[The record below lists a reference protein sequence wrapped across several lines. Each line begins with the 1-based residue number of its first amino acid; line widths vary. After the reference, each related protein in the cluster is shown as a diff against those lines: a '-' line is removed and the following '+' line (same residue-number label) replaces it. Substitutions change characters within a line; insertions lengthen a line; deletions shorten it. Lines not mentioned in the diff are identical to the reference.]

1 MAMVDISVEEIKAS
15 IELKLQTL
23 FGRTFQNASKSQIY
37 KALATTVREYIT
49 KDWAYSKERVQQ
61 QNKKQVYYL
70 SMEFLMGRFL
80 ENNLMNLE
88 IREKVKKA
96 FEELD
101 ADFDEIQRVEPD
113 AGLGNGGLGRLAA
126 CFLDSMATMGLPG
139 HGNGI
144 RYEYGLFQQ
153 KIKDGHQVELVD
165 PWLEYGNAWEVS
177 KSDEP
182 QLVHFGG
189 ELEYYQEGN
198 QLKVRYLNCQCVK
211 AIPYDIP
218 ILGYQS
224 SLINTL
230 RLWGARSLK
239 PLDMGLFRKG
249 QYVDALAEKE
259 LAEVISKMLYPEDI
273 HEEGKHLRLKQQYF
287 FVSASVQSIIK
298 KYNHTGHPLMDLPKQ
313 IAIHIN
319 DTHPALAIPEMMR
332 VLMDEEG
339 LNWKQAWLIT
349 RKTFAYTNHTI
360 LPEAMETWSVE
371 LIQSLL
377 PRIYDIIHEI
387 NERFCGELWELYPG
401 DWDRIQR
408 MAVIS
413 YGRVH
418 MAKLAIL
425 GSGSVNGVAK
435 LHGEILKKDTFKD
448 FYQVYPEIFKSIT
461 NGISHR
467 RFLLLA
473 NKDLAREITERIG
486 KGWITEAEELE
497 KLEAFAKEEDLQG
510 ALKRIRRK
518 KKEELADYILFHNG
532 IEVDIDSIFD
542 TQIKRFHEYKRQ
554 LLNALY
560 ILYLYN
566 QLLENPKEDIHPRTF
581 IFAGKAAPGYHK
593 AKLII
598 KLIHS
603 LAERINNDKTI
614 EGKLKVVF
622 IENYNV
628 TLAQKIIPASDV
640 SKQISTAG
648 KEASGTGNMKFMLN
662 GAFTLGTFDGANIE
676 MQRAV
681 GEENME
687 IFGLREEEI
696 ANIRRE
702 GSYRPRKIYEENLA
716 LRKVMDQLIDGTL
729 EPENPHIF
737 REIYDDLLQGENGS
751 GDPYFILKDF
761 EAYCRG
767 NEKINDLYQKPKIWW
782 EKGIRNIAK
791 AGYFSS
797 DRTIREYS
805 EEVWGLKPVEPS

>member
-1 MAMVDISVEEIKAS
+1 MVEISVEEIKAS

-37 KALATTVREYIT
+37 KALATTVSEYIT
-49 KDWAYSKERVQQ
+49 KDWAYSKERVRK
-61 QNKKQVYYL
+61 QNAKQVYYL

-101 ADFDEIQRVEPD
+101 ADFDDIQSVEPD

-153 KIKDGHQVELVD
+153 KIKDGQQVEMAD
-165 PWLEYGNAWEVS
+165 PWLEYGNVWEVS

-189 ELEYYQEGN
+189 ELEYYHEGE

-211 AIPYDIP
+211 AIPYDVP

-224 SLINTL
+224 NLINTL

-287 FVSASVQSIIK
+287 FVSASIQSIIK
-298 KYNHTGHPLMDLPKQ
+298 KYKNTGHHLMDFHKNV
-313 IAIHIN
+313 AIHIN
-319 DTHPALAIPEMMR
+319 DTHPALAIPELMR
-332 VLMDEEG
+332 ILMDEEG
-339 LNWKQAWLIT
+339 LNWKQAWLIS

-387 NERFCGELWELYPG
+387 NERFSRELWELYPG
-401 DWDRIQR
+401 DWDRIER

-413 YGRVH
+413 HQRVH

-425 GSGSVNGVAK
+425 GSGSVNGVAE
-435 LHGEILKKDTFKD
+435 LHGEILKKETFKD
-448 FYQVYPEIFKSIT
+448 FYEVYPEIFKSIT

-473 NKDLAREITERIG
+473 NEDLAREITERIG
-486 KGWITEAEELE
+486 KSWVTQAEDLE
-497 KLEAFAKEEDLQG
+497 KLEAYAKDEKFQKV
-510 ALKRIRRK
+510 LKEIRREK
-518 KKEELADYILFHNG
+518 KKELADYILLHNE

-542 TQIKRFHEYKRQ
+542 TQVKRFHEYKRQ
-554 LLNALY
+554 LMNVLH
-560 ILYLYN
+560 IMHLYN
-566 QLLENPKEDIHPRTF
+566 QILENPENGIHPRTF
-581 IFAGKAAPGYHK
+581 IFSGKAAPGYHR

-603 LAERINNDKTI
+603 VAERVNNDKTI
-614 EGKLKVVF
+614 KGKIKVVF

-676 MQRAV
+676 MQQAV
-681 GEENME
+681 GKENME

-696 ANIRRE
+696 SKIRQE
-702 GSYRPRKIYEENLA
+702 GSYRPDQIYEENPA

-729 EPENPHIF
+729 EPEDPDIF
-737 REIYDDLLQGENGS
+737 REIYHDLLER
-751 GDPYFILKDF
+751 DPYFILKDF
-761 EAYCRG
+761 EAYCRA
-767 NEKINDLYQKPKIWW
+767 NEKIDELYQKPEIWW
-782 EKGIRNIAK
+782 EKGIQNIAK

-797 DRTIREYS
+797 DRTIKEYS
-805 EEVWGLKPVEPS
+805 EGVWDLKPVDPT

>member
-1 MAMVDISVEEIKAS
+1 MEMVDVSVEEIKSS

-23 FGRTFQNASKSQIY
+23 FGRTFQNASESQIY
-37 KALATTVREYIT
+37 KALATTVSEYIT
-49 KDWAYSKERVQQ
+49 KDWAYSKEQVRKQGA
-61 QNKKQVYYL
+61 KQVYYL

-88 IREKVKKA
+88 IRDKVKKA

-101 ADFDEIQRVEPD
+101 ADFDEIQKVEPD

-153 KIKDGHQVELVD
+153 KIKDGHQMEMVD
-165 PWLEYGNAWEVS
+165 PWLEYGNVWEVS
-177 KSDEP
+177 KSEEP

-189 ELEYYQEGN
+189 ELEYYHEEER
-198 QLKVRYLNCQCVK
+198 LKVRYLNCQCVK

-218 ILGYQS
+218 IIGYQS
-224 SLINTL
+224 KLVNTL

-287 FVSASVQSIIK
+287 FVSASIQSIVK
-298 KYNHTGHPLMDLPKQ
+298 KYKDTGKELMEFHKN

-319 DTHPALAIPEMMR
+319 DTHPALAIPELMR
-332 VLMDEEG
+332 ILMDEED

-360 LPEAMETWSVE
+360 LPEALETWSLE

-401 DWDRIQR
+401 DWDRIER
-408 MAVIS
+408 MAVVS
-413 YGRVH
+413 HGRVH

-425 GSGSVNGVAK
+425 GSGSVNGVAE
-435 LHGEILKKDTFKD
+435 LHGEILKKETFKD
-448 FYQVYPEIFKSIT
+448 FYEVYPEIFKSIT

-467 RFLLLA
+467 RFLRLA
-473 NKDLAREITERIG
+473 NEDLAREISERIG
-486 KGWITEAEELE
+486 RGWITKAEELE
-497 KLEAFAKEEDLQG
+497 KILAYAKDEKFQSKVKD
-510 ALKRIRRK
+510 IRRNK
-518 KKEELADYILFHNG
+518 KKELAEYIREHNH
-532 IEVDIDSIFD
+532 IEVDVDSIFD
-542 TQIKRFHEYKRQ
+542 TQVKRFHEYKRQ
-554 LLNALY
+554 LLNVLH
-560 ILYLYN
+560 ILHLYN
-566 QLLENPKEDIHPRTF
+566 QISENPQKVIHPRTF
-581 IFAGKAAPGYHK
+581 IFAGKAAPGYHR

-603 LAERINNDKTI
+603 VAEKINNDKTI
-614 EGKLKVVF
+614 EGKIKVVF

-628 TLAQKIIPASDV
+628 TLAQRIIPASDV

-676 MQRAV
+676 MERAV
-681 GEENME
+681 GKENIE

-696 ANIRRE
+696 AKISKE
-702 GSYRPRKIYEENLA
+702 GSYQPYRIYEEDPDLK
-716 LRKVMDQLIDGTL
+716 KVLEQLIDGTL
-729 EPENPHIF
+729 EPEDPDIF
-737 REIYDDLLQGENGS
+737 REIYQDLLFGDNGAA
-751 GDPYFILKDF
+751 DPYFVLKDF
-761 EAYCRG
+761 GAYCKA
-767 NEKINDLYQKPKIWW
+767 NEKIDELYQTSDVWW
-782 EKGIRNIAK
+782 EIAIRNIGK

-797 DRTIREYS
+797 DRTIKEYS
-805 EEVWGLKPVEPS
+805 EQIWNLKPVDPR

>member
-1 MAMVDISVEEIKAS
+1 MAMVEISVEEIKAS

-37 KALATTVREYIT
+37 KALATTVSEYIT
-49 KDWAYSKERVQQ
+49 KDWAYSKERVRK
-61 QNKKQVYYL
+61 QNAKQVYYL

-101 ADFDEIQRVEPD
+101 ADFDDIQSVEPD

-153 KIKDGHQVELVD
+153 KIKDGQQVEMAD
-165 PWLEYGNAWEVS
+165 PWLEYGNVWEVS

-189 ELEYYQEGN
+189 ELEYYHEGE

-211 AIPYDIP
+211 AIPYDVP

-224 SLINTL
+224 NLINTL

-287 FVSASVQSIIK
+287 FVSASIQSIIK
-298 KYNHTGHPLMDLPKQ
+298 KYKNTGHHLMDFHKNV
-313 IAIHIN
+313 AIHIN
-319 DTHPALAIPEMMR
+319 DTHPALAIPELMR
-332 VLMDEEG
+332 ILMDEEG
-339 LNWKQAWLIT
+339 LNWKQAWLIS

-387 NERFCGELWELYPG
+387 NERFSRELWELYPG
-401 DWDRIQR
+401 DWDRIER

-413 YGRVH
+413 HQRVH

-425 GSGSVNGVAK
+425 GSGSVNGVAE
-435 LHGEILKKDTFKD
+435 LHGEILKKETFKD
-448 FYQVYPEIFKSIT
+448 FYEVYPEIFKSIT

-473 NKDLAREITERIG
+473 NEDLAREITERIG
-486 KGWITEAEELE
+486 KSWVTQAEDLE
-497 KLEAFAKEEDLQG
+497 KLEAYAKDEKFQKV
-510 ALKRIRRK
+510 LKEIRREK
-518 KKEELADYILFHNG
+518 KKELADYILLHNE

-542 TQIKRFHEYKRQ
+542 TQVKRFHEYKRQ
-554 LLNALY
+554 LMNVLH
-560 ILYLYN
+560 IMHLYN
-566 QLLENPKEDIHPRTF
+566 QILENPENGIHPRTF
-581 IFAGKAAPGYHK
+581 IFSGKAAPGYHR

-603 LAERINNDKTI
+603 VAERVNNDKTI
-614 EGKLKVVF
+614 KGKIKVVF

-676 MQRAV
+676 MQQAV
-681 GEENME
+681 GKENME

-696 ANIRRE
+696 SKIRQE
-702 GSYRPRKIYEENLA
+702 GSYRPDQIYEENPA

-729 EPENPHIF
+729 EPEDPDIF
-737 REIYDDLLQGENGS
+737 REIYHDLLER
-751 GDPYFILKDF
+751 DPYFILKDF
-761 EAYCRG
+761 EAYCRA
-767 NEKINDLYQKPKIWW
+767 NEKIDELYQKPEIWW
-782 EKGIRNIAK
+782 EKGIQNIAK

-797 DRTIREYS
+797 DRTIKEYS
-805 EEVWGLKPVEPS
+805 EGVWDLKPVDPT

>member
-1 MAMVDISVEEIKAS
+1 MAMVDVTVEEIKAS

-37 KALATTVREYIT
+37 KALATTVREYIS
-49 KDWAYSKERVQQ
+49 KDWAYSKERVGK

-88 IREKVKKA
+88 IRDKVKEA
-96 FEELD
+96 FEELGT
-101 ADFDEIQRVEPD
+101 DFEEIQSVEPD

-153 KIKDGHQVELVD
+153 KIKDGQQVELVD

-182 QLVHFGG
+182 QLVPFGG
-189 ELEYYQEGN
+189 ELEYFWEGER
-198 QLKVRYLNCQCVK
+198 LKVRYINCQCVK

-224 SLINTL
+224 DLINTL

-298 KYNHTGHPLMDLPKQ
+298 KYNNTGHHLMDLPKH

-360 LPEAMETWSVE
+360 LPEALETWSVD
-371 LIQSLL
+371 LIRSLL

-387 NERFCGELWELYPG
+387 NERFSRELWELYPG

-435 LHGEILKKDTFKD
+435 LHGEILKKETFKD

-473 NKDLAREITERIG
+473 NEELAREITERIG
-486 KGWITEAEELE
+486 KGWITKAEELE
-497 KLEAFAKEEDLQG
+497 KLQAFAREEELQG

-518 KKEELADYILFHNG
+518 KKEELAEYILLHNG

-554 LLNALY
+554 LLNVLY
-560 ILYLYN
+560 ILHLYN
-566 QLLENPKEDIHPRTF
+566 QLLENREKEIHPRTF

-603 LAERINNDKTI
+603 LGEKINNDKTI
-614 EGKLKVVF
+614 EGKLKLVF

-628 TLAQKIIPASDV
+628 TLAQRIIPASDV

-676 MQRAV
+676 MQQAV

-696 ANIRRE
+696 SKIRGE
-702 GSYRPRKIYEENLA
+702 GSYRPREIYQKNPGLK
-716 LRKVMDQLIDGTL
+716 KVLDQLIDGTL
-729 EPENPHIF
+729 EPENPDIF
-737 REIYDDLLQGENGS
+737 REIYEDLLHGHNGS
-751 GDPYFILKDF
+751 ADPYFILQDF
-761 EAYCRG
+761 EAYCRA
-767 NEKINDLYQKPKIWW
+767 NEKVESLYQKPKDWW
-782 EKGIRNIAK
+782 EIGIRNIAK

-797 DRTIREYS
+797 DRSIQEYS
-805 EEVWGLKPVEPS
+805 EKVWSLKPVEPS

>member
-1 MAMVDISVEEIKAS
+1 MAFTDVTVEEIKSS

-23 FGRTFQNASKSQIY
+23 FGRTFQNASESQIY
-37 KALATTVREYIT
+37 KALATTVSEYIT
-49 KDWAYSKERVQQ
+49 KEWAYSKEQVRKQGV
-61 QNKKQVYYL
+61 KQVYYL

-88 IREKVKKA
+88 IRDKVKKA

-101 ADFDEIQRVEPD
+101 ADFEDIQKMEAD

-126 CFLDSMATMGLPG
+126 CFLDSMATLGLPG

-144 RYEYGLFQQ
+144 RYEYGLFEQ
-153 KIKDGHQVELVD
+153 KIKDGRQVEMID
-165 PWLEYGNAWEVS
+165 PWLEYGNVWEVS
-177 KSDEP
+177 KSEEP

-189 ELEYYQEGN
+189 EVEYYQEDER
-198 QLKVRYLNCQCVK
+198 LKVRQKDCQCVK

-218 ILGYQS
+218 MIGYRS
-224 SLINTL
+224 KLINTL
-230 RLWGARSLK
+230 RLWGARSVK
-239 PLDMGLFRKG
+239 PLDMGLFSKG
-249 QYVDALAEKE
+249 QYVDSLAEKE

-287 FVSASVQSIIK
+287 FVSASVQSILK
-298 KYNHTGHPLMDLPKQ
+298 KYKDTGKELMDFHKNT
-313 IAIHIN
+313 AIHIN
-319 DTHPALAIPEMMR
+319 DTHPALAIPELMR
-332 VLMDEEG
+332 ILMDEEG

-360 LPEAMETWSVE
+360 LPEALETWSVE

-377 PRIYDIIHEI
+377 PRIYDIINEI
-387 NERFCGELWELYPG
+387 NERFCRELWELYPG
-401 DWDRIQR
+401 DWDRIER
-408 MAVIS
+408 MAIVS
-413 YGRVH
+413 HQRVH
-418 MAKLAIL
+418 MSKLAIL
-425 GSGSVNGVAK
+425 GSGSVNGVAE
-435 LHGEILKKDTFKD
+435 LHGEILKKETFKD
-448 FYQVYPEIFKSIT
+448 FYEVYPEIFRSIT

-473 NKDLAREITERIG
+473 NEALAQGISERIG
-486 KGWITEAEELE
+486 EGWITKAEELKKLESYVKDE
-497 KLEAFAKEEDLQG
+497 KLQKQ
-510 ALKRIRRK
+510 LKSIRREK
-518 KKEELADYILFHNG
+518 KKELAKYILEHNH

-554 LLNALY
+554 LLNVLH
-560 ILYLYN
+560 IMHLYN
-566 QLLENPKEDIHPRTF
+566 QILENPQKVMHPRTF
-581 IFAGKAAPGYHK
+581 IFAGKAAPGYQR

-603 LAERINNDKTI
+603 VAERINNDKTI
-614 EGKLKVVF
+614 EGKIKVVF

-676 MQRAV
+676 MEREV
-681 GEENME
+681 GSENIE

-696 ANIRRE
+696 EKIRKE
-702 GSYRPRKIYEENLA
+702 GSYRPYDIYEKNPDLK
-716 LRKVMDQLIDGTL
+716 RVVDQLIDGTL
-729 EPENPHIF
+729 EPEEPDVF
-737 REIYDDLLQGENGS
+737 REIYQELLFGSNGVV
-751 GDPYFILKDF
+751 DQYFVLKDF
-761 EAYCRG
+761 DAYCKS
-767 NEKINDLYQKPKIWW
+767 NEKIDKLYRDPALWW
-782 EKGIRNIAK
+782 EKALRNIAN

-797 DRTIREYS
+797 DRTITEYS
-805 EEVWGLKPVEPS
+805 EQIWNVKPVDPK

>member
-1 MAMVDISVEEIKAS
+1 MAMVEISVEEIKAS

-37 KALATTVREYIT
+37 KALATTVSEYIT
-49 KDWAYSKERVQQ
+49 KDWAYSKERVRK
-61 QNKKQVYYL
+61 QNAKQVYYL

-101 ADFDEIQRVEPD
+101 ADFDDIQSVEPD

-153 KIKDGHQVELVD
+153 KIKDGQQVEMAD
-165 PWLEYGNAWEVS
+165 PWLEYGNVWEVS

-189 ELEYYQEGN
+189 ELEYYHEGE

-211 AIPYDIP
+211 AIPYDVP

-224 SLINTL
+224 NLINTL

-287 FVSASVQSIIK
+287 FVSASIQSIIK
-298 KYNHTGHPLMDLPKQ
+298 KYKNTGHHLMDFHKNV
-313 IAIHIN
+313 AIHIN
-319 DTHPALAIPEMMR
+319 DTHPALAIPELMR
-332 VLMDEEG
+332 ILMDEEG
-339 LNWKQAWLIT
+339 LNWKQAWLIS

-387 NERFCGELWELYPG
+387 NERFSRELWELYPG
-401 DWDRIQR
+401 DWDRIER

-413 YGRVH
+413 HQRVH

-425 GSGSVNGVAK
+425 GSGSVNGVAE
-435 LHGEILKKDTFKD
+435 LHGEILKKETFKD
-448 FYQVYPEIFKSIT
+448 FYEVYPEIFKSIT

-473 NKDLAREITERIG
+473 NEDLAREITERIG
-486 KGWITEAEELE
+486 KSWVTQAEDLE
-497 KLEAFAKEEDLQG
+497 KLEAYAKDEKFQKV
-510 ALKRIRRK
+510 LKGIRREK
-518 KKEELADYILFHNG
+518 KKELADYILLHNE

-542 TQIKRFHEYKRQ
+542 TQVKRFHEYKRQ
-554 LLNALY
+554 LMNVLH
-560 ILYLYN
+560 IMHLYN
-566 QLLENPKEDIHPRTF
+566 QILENPENGIHPRTF
-581 IFAGKAAPGYHK
+581 IFSGKAAPGYHR

-603 LAERINNDKTI
+603 VAERVNNDKTI
-614 EGKLKVVF
+614 KGKIKVVF

-676 MQRAV
+676 MQQAV
-681 GEENME
+681 GKENME

-696 ANIRRE
+696 SKIRQE
-702 GSYRPRKIYEENLA
+702 GNYRPDQIYEENPA
-716 LRKVMDQLIDGTL
+716 LRKVMNQLIDGTL
-729 EPENPHIF
+729 EPEDPDIF
-737 REIYDDLLQGENGS
+737 REIYHDLLER
-751 GDPYFILKDF
+751 DPYFILKDF
-761 EAYCRG
+761 EAYCRA
-767 NEKINDLYQKPKIWW
+767 NEKIDELYQKPEIWW

-797 DRTIREYS
+797 DRTIKEYS
-805 EEVWGLKPVEPS
+805 EGVWDLKPVDPT

>member
-1 MAMVDISVEEIKAS
+1 MPFNDVTVDEIKAS
-15 IELKLQTL
+15 IEMKLQTL
-23 FGRTFQNASKSQIY
+23 FGRTFQNASESQVY
-37 KALATTVREYIT
+37 KALATTVSEYIT
-49 KDWAYSKERVQQ
+49 KEWAYSKEQVRKQGA
-61 QNKKQVYYL
+61 KQVYYL

-80 ENNLMNLE
+80 ENNLMNLQ
-88 IREKVKKA
+88 IRDKVKKA

-101 ADFDEIQRVEPD
+101 ADFEDIQKMEAD

-153 KIKDGHQVELVD
+153 KIKDGQQIEMID
-165 PWLEYGNAWEVS
+165 PWLEYGNVWEVS
-177 KSDEP
+177 KSEEP

-189 ELEYYQEGN
+189 EVEYYQEEDR
-198 QLKVRYLNCQCVK
+198 LKVRHKNCQCVK

-224 SLINTL
+224 KLINTL

-239 PLDMGLFRKG
+239 PLDMGLFSKG
-249 QYVDALAEKE
+249 QYVDSLAEKE

-287 FVSASVQSIIK
+287 FVSASVQSILK
-298 KYNHTGHPLMDLPKQ
+298 KYKDTGNELMDFHKN

-319 DTHPALAIPEMMR
+319 DTHPALAIPELMR

-360 LPEAMETWSVE
+360 LPEALETWSVE

-377 PRIYDIIHEI
+377 PRIYDIINEI
-387 NERFCGELWELYPG
+387 NERFCRELWELYPG
-401 DWDRIQR
+401 DWDRVER
-408 MAVIS
+408 MAIVS
-413 YGRVH
+413 HQRVH
-418 MAKLAIL
+418 MSKLAIL
-425 GSGSVNGVAK
+425 GSGSVNGVAE
-435 LHGEILKKDTFKD
+435 LHGEILKKETFKD
-448 FYQVYPEIFKSIT
+448 FYEVYPEIFKSIT

-473 NKDLAREITERIG
+473 NEKLAREISERIG
-486 KGWITEAEELE
+486 KGWLTKAEELE
-497 KLEAFAKEEDLQG
+497 KLDAYAKDETLQQQ
-510 ALKRIRRK
+510 LQSIRRE
-518 KKEELADYILFHNG
+518 KKEELAKYILEHNH
-532 IEVDIDSIFD
+532 IEVDVDSIFD

-554 LLNALY
+554 LLNVLH
-560 ILYLYN
+560 IMHLYN
-566 QLLENPKEDIHPRTF
+566 QVLENPEKGIHPRTF
-581 IFAGKAAPGYHK
+581 IFAGKAAPGYK
-593 AKLII
+593 RAKLII

-603 LAERINNDKTI
+603 VAERINNDKTI
-614 EGKLKVVF
+614 EGKIKVVF

-628 TLAQKIIPASDV
+628 TLAQKIIPATDV

-676 MQRAV
+676 MEREV
-681 GEENME
+681 GSDNIE

-696 ANIRRE
+696 EKIRKE
-702 GSYRPRKIYEENLA
+702 GSYQPYKIYEKNSDLQ
-716 LRKVMDQLIDGTL
+716 KVLDQLVDGTL
-729 EPENPHIF
+729 EPEAPDIF
-737 REIYDDLLQGENGS
+737 RDIYQDLLFNSNGVA
-751 GDPYFILKDF
+751 DQYFVLKDF
-761 EAYCRG
+761 DAYCKS
-767 NEKINDLYQKPKIWW
+767 NEKIDELYRDPKVWW
-782 EKGIRNIAK
+782 EIALRNIGK

-797 DRTIREYS
+797 DRTIKEYS
-805 EEVWGLKPVEPS
+805 EQVWNLKPVDPK

>member
-1 MAMVDISVEEIKAS
+1 MAMVEISVEEIKAS

-37 KALATTVREYIT
+37 KALATTVSEYIT
-49 KDWAYSKERVQQ
+49 KDWAYSKERVRK
-61 QNKKQVYYL
+61 QNAKQVYYL

-101 ADFDEIQRVEPD
+101 ADFDDIQSVEPD

-153 KIKDGHQVELVD
+153 KIKDGQQVEMAD
-165 PWLEYGNAWEVS
+165 PWLEYGNVWEVS

-189 ELEYYQEGN
+189 ELEYYYEGE

-211 AIPYDIP
+211 AIPYDVP

-224 SLINTL
+224 NLINTL

-287 FVSASVQSIIK
+287 FVSASIQSIIK
-298 KYNHTGHPLMDLPKQ
+298 KYKNTGHHLMDFHKNV
-313 IAIHIN
+313 AIHIN
-319 DTHPALAIPEMMR
+319 DTHPALAIPELMR
-332 VLMDEEG
+332 ILMDEEG
-339 LNWKQAWLIT
+339 LNWKQAWLIS

-387 NERFCGELWELYPG
+387 NERFSRELWELYPG
-401 DWDRIQR
+401 DWDRIER

-413 YGRVH
+413 HQRVH

-425 GSGSVNGVAK
+425 GSGSVNGVAE
-435 LHGEILKKDTFKD
+435 LHGEILKKETFKD
-448 FYQVYPEIFKSIT
+448 FYEVYPEIFKSIT

-473 NKDLAREITERIG
+473 NEDLAREITERIG
-486 KGWITEAEELE
+486 KSWVTQAEDLE
-497 KLEAFAKEEDLQG
+497 KLEAYAKDEKFQKV
-510 ALKRIRRK
+510 LKGIRREK
-518 KKEELADYILFHNG
+518 KKELADYILLHNE

-542 TQIKRFHEYKRQ
+542 TQVKRFHEYKRQ
-554 LLNALY
+554 LMNVLH
-560 ILYLYN
+560 IMHLYN
-566 QLLENPKEDIHPRTF
+566 QILENPENGIHPRTF
-581 IFAGKAAPGYHK
+581 IFSGKAAPGYHR

-603 LAERINNDKTI
+603 VAERVNNDKTI
-614 EGKLKVVF
+614 KGKIKVVF

-676 MQRAV
+676 MQQAV
-681 GEENME
+681 GKENME

-696 ANIRRE
+696 SKIRQE
-702 GSYRPRKIYEENLA
+702 GNYRPDQIYEENPA
-716 LRKVMDQLIDGTL
+716 LRKVMNQLIDGTL
-729 EPENPHIF
+729 EPEDPDIF
-737 REIYDDLLQGENGS
+737 REIYHDLLER
-751 GDPYFILKDF
+751 DPYFILKDF
-761 EAYCRG
+761 EAYCRA
-767 NEKINDLYQKPKIWW
+767 NEKIDELYQKPEIWW

-797 DRTIREYS
+797 DRTIKEYS
-805 EEVWGLKPVEPS
+805 EGVWDLKPVDPT

>member
-1 MAMVDISVEEIKAS
+1 MEPENVTVEDIKTS

-23 FGRTFQNASKSQIY
+23 FGRTFQNASESQIY
-37 KALATTVREYIT
+37 KALATTVSEYIT
-49 KDWAYSKERVQQ
+49 VDWAYSKERVRKQGA
-61 QNKKQVYYL
+61 KQVYYL

-80 ENNLMNLE
+80 ENNLMNLK
-88 IREKVKKA
+88 IRDKVKKA

-101 ADFDEIQRVEPD
+101 ADFDNIQKMEPD

-126 CFLDSMATMGLPG
+126 CFLDSMATLGLPG

-153 KIKDGHQVELVD
+153 KIKNGRQVEMID
-165 PWLEYGNAWEVS
+165 PWLEYGNVWEVS
-177 KSDEP
+177 KSEEP

-189 ELEYYQEGN
+189 ALDYYHEDER
-198 QLKVRYLNCQCVK
+198 LKVRYLNSQCVK

-230 RLWGARSLK
+230 RLWGARALK
-239 PLDMGLFRKG
+239 PLDMGLFSKG

-287 FVSASVQSIIK
+287 FVSASIQSILK
-298 KYNHTGHPLMDLPKQ
+298 KYKNTNKDLMEFYKN

-319 DTHPALAIPEMMR
+319 DTHPALAIPELMR
-332 VLMDEEG
+332 ILMDEEG
-339 LNWKQAWLIT
+339 LNWTQAWLIT

-371 LIQSLL
+371 LIKSLL
-377 PRIYDIIHEI
+377 PRIYDIIVEI
-387 NERFCGELWELYPG
+387 NERFCRELWELYPG
-401 DWDRIQR
+401 QWERIRR
-408 MAVIS
+408 MTILS
-413 YGRVH
+413 DQRVH

-425 GSGSVNGVAK
+425 GSGSVNAVAE

-448 FYQVYPEIFKSIT
+448 FYQLYPEIFKSIT

-473 NKDLAREITERIG
+473 NEALAEKISEKIG
-486 KGWITEAEELE
+486 NGWITRAEELE
-497 KLEAFAKEEDLQG
+497 KLMDYAHEDKLQQD
-510 ALKRIRRK
+510 LRIIRRK
-518 KKEELADYILFHNG
+518 KKKELADYIFHHSK
-532 IEVDIDSIFD
+532 IEVNVDSIFD

-554 LLNALY
+554 LLNVLY
-560 ILYLYN
+560 IMHLYN
-566 QLLENPKEDIHPRTF
+566 QILENPKKNTHPRTF
-581 IFAGKAAPGYHK
+581 IFAGKAAPGYHR

-603 LAERINNDKTI
+603 VAELINNDKTI
-614 EGKLKVVF
+614 EGKIKVVF

-628 TLAQKIIPASDV
+628 TLAQMIIPASDV

-662 GAFTLGTFDGANIE
+662 GAFTVGTLDGANIE
-676 MQRAV
+676 MQKAL
-681 GEENME
+681 GKENIE
-687 IFGLREEEI
+687 IFGLTEEDI
-696 ANIRRE
+696 LKFRKE
-702 GSYRPRKIYEENLA
+702 GSYHPYKIYEDNPELKRV
-716 LRKVMDQLIDGTL
+716 LDQLVDGTL
-729 EPENPHIF
+729 EPEEPDLY
-737 REIYDDLLQGENGS
+737 REIFQDLLFGINREA
-751 GDPYFILKDF
+751 DPYFVLKDF
-761 EAYCRG
+761 EPYCRA
-767 NEKINDLYQKPKIWW
+767 NEKIGELYQNQKKWW
-782 EKGIRNIAK
+782 EIAIKNIAK

-797 DRTIREYS
+797 DRTIHQYS
-805 EEVWGLKPVEPS
+805 NEIWGLHPLDP